1 MKKGLGLLILGLLA
15 GVAGTALVIFYSSPG
30 IILNEEQSKYSFEE
44 SLEKL
49 EAEVIEGGWKIPVK
63 HDLQATLLK
72 NGKEKVNKVV
82 VLEICNPD
90 LAEKIL
96 LTDDQR
102 IVSNMMPCRIS
113 LYEKSDGIT
122 YFSTMNSGLLAK
134 PMGKVAREQMKIA
147 SSDMERFLEVLK

>member
-1 MKKGLGLLILGLLA
+1 MKKGLGLLIIGLLV
-15 GVAGTALVIFYSSPG
+15 GVTGTALAIFYSSPG

-44 SLEKL
+44 SLEIL
-49 EAEVIEGGWKIPVK
+49 EAEVTEGGWKIPVK
-63 HDLQATLLK
+63 HDLQAILLK

-96 LTDDQR
+96 LTDDER

-113 LYEKSDGIT
+113 LYEKSDGKT

-147 SSDMERFLEVLK
+147 SNDMERFLEVLK